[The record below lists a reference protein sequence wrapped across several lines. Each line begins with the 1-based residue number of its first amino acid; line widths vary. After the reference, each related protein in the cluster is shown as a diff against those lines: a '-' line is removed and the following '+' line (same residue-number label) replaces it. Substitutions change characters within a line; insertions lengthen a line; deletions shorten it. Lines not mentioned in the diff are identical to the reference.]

1 MKNKRVSI
9 VIATVLV
16 FVLVMAPAAY
26 AVTGDIISNNL
37 TATFIVVDEST
48 ASVGNLEQ
56 LTAALTNEKVTT
68 INIASNI
75 SSTLPVIV
83 NRQVTINGGGHTLSF
98 TGLEDITNAT
108 DDGLI
113 INATS
118 TVNNLVVN
126 AGLEDIH
133 TWSGTYAIHVYKAS
147 AVLNDV
153 SATGA
158 NGGILVNGSSVTF
171 TGEIDVSGNGS
182 VGIESS
188 KGSQV
193 EVEPRLNLADA
204 TVINTTETHAMPTM
218 WEDGVEATITENT
231 VQKFTTNNVVLENH
245 VLYFLNPQNATF
257 VSMSGLGN
265 TPISANIGETKTAVI
280 TTSVSGLTSI
290 NSKLIV
296 EVTNAAGI
304 SESDVTFSEVTG
316 STALNTTDSVL
327 RFTSG
332 AITVTNNG
340 TISIGITFN
349 TAGTY
354 TVNAYLIQAE

>member
-1 MKNKRVSI
+1 MRNKRVSI

-16 FVLVMAPAAY
+16 FVLVMAPTAY
-26 AVTGDIISNNL
+26 AVTGDIISNSL
-37 TATFIVVDEST
+37 TATFIVVDEAT
-48 ASVGNLEQ
+48 ASVESLEQ

-68 INIASNI
+68 INITSNI
-75 SSTLPVIV
+75 SSTAPVIV
-83 NRQVTINGGGHTLSF
+83 NRQVTINGGGYMLSF
-98 TGLEDITNAT
+98 TGLEDIASTT

-113 INATS
+113 LNATS
-118 TVNNLVVN
+118 TVNNLIVD
-126 AGLEDIH
+126 AGLKDINK
-133 TWSGTYAIHVYKAS
+133 WSGTYAIHVYKAS

-171 TGEIDVSGNGS
+171 IGKIDVSGNGS

-188 KGSQV
+188 RGS
-193 EVEPRLNLADA
+193 EVEADPSLNLADA
-204 TVINTTETHAMPTM
+204 TVINSTETHAMPTM
-218 WEDGVEATITENT
+218 WEDVVTKTIIENT
-231 VQKFTTNNVVLENH
+231 AQQFTTNGVVSEKH
-245 VLYFLNPQNATF
+245 VLYFLNPLNATF
-257 VSMSGLGN
+257 VSMSGLSN

-304 SESDVTFSEVTG
+304 SESDVTFS
-316 STALNTTDSVL
+316 LD
-327 RFTSG
+327 G
-332 AITVTNNG
+332 AIASSGVTTLKFASGNILVTNGG
-340 TISIGITFN
+340 TINFGITFN

-354 TVNAYLIQAE
+354 TVNAYLVQAE